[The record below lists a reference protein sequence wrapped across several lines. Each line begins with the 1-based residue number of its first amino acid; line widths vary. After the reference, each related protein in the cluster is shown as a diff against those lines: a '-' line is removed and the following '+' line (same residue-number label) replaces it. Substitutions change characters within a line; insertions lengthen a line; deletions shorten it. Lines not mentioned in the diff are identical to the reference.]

1 MPPSPP
7 SPLHP
12 CPRSCSCPTT
22 TINSSSPSSS
32 PLIVNCTDRGLV
44 LLPLLDDLPTWTEVL
59 LLAGNPLERLAVAP
73 GQRLMVTPSNL
84 TRLDFASTSLRGAL
98 DPAFLSSL
106 FNDVAYI
113 EGSLT
118 SVSFDL
124 NSLTSLPLF
133 SSASGL
139 RSLSVVGNRIESEA
153 MANVDLGAYFPV
165 LETLDLSDNPLGSI
179 PRHFLSAAGSTP
191 HYHLHTLV
199 LHNTRIESIEAGAFD
214 RLPALVTL
222 KLSRNGLH
230 SIGNHWL
237 GGLPA
242 LRELDLN
249 SNRIEAIGPLA
260 FNGSKSLEV
269 LKLRRNRLEALADG
283 AFWGLSRLRRL
294 VLDHNNLTD
303 VRLGWTYG
311 LRALV
316 ELTLRHN
323 QVREIAPGA
332 WTPTPALAELHLSHN
347 HLTTVDGEAFAK
359 LPALKTLKLNG
370 NRITVILEAAFA
382 GLPSLET
389 LDLAENSISVALESS
404 NEGLFS
410 KLKSLKRLHLESN
423 QIRLLQ
429 KGTFAGLAG
438 HLQVLGLS
446 GNPISSIQNGTLSG
460 FRELLELG
468 LAETDLVCD
477 CTLKWLHGW
486 LSSGPVIRRNT
497 FAPAIRCKHPN
508 ELHRRTT
515 EGRGGFLEAS
525 PEDFHCRHWL
535 KPHLLDDYASMLDRP
550 LSAIKGKNMTF
561 YCKVATSAAD
571 RVTFQWIKDGKVV
584 SDTSSTTSLTSSSTS
599 SNPRIKVETL
609 ASAYSA
615 NATLY
620 TNVLTVL
627 NVADED
633 AGAYQCVAGNAY
645 DSVYSHK
652 FTVAVHVVPYFI
664 KRPQAEITVR
674 VGGTARLE
682 CAARGQPA
690 PVVSWRKLGAT
701 AEDGTTSASAQEHFP
716 AAEERRMRF
725 IPSDDVYFIVDV
737 TKADAGSYSC
747 NASNDAGTAV
757 SSLTLNVIEPPSFVR
772 PLADKVAPE
781 GGMVSLECMAAGLP
795 MPKVTWYRGDSTEA
809 MVDTQRH
816 FFTAQGQLLI
826 IVKLRE
832 EEDGGR
838 YRCRIDN
845 EYGSAEGSFVLK
857 IGEGG
862 GGEGGGGGSSEL
874 SKYRSP
880 PAAGGDSRNHLDSPA
895 TSRHLSPPSTKYHRQ
910 LQSSSSSFSADFST
924 GLLFL
929 RTHLFI
935 MLIIVLVVVLTS
947 IIWIAIICHL
957 RRVDNGRRK
966 VVEQQQQQ
974 VNFKKNNRKPDDE
987 GGEGFEEEQLRSFDS
1002 GDPESSAAAAAAAAV
1017 HSLRRGG
1024 EAAGKPLLFAVPPY
1038 TTDLSV
1044 DYHQLLHHHHH
1055 HHHHPQ
1061 HVHPGY
1067 QHQQSLGY
1075 ESEASSAKDTG
1086 IEGSS
1091 QSTTTDDP
1099 EEGGISGIGGDQQHF
1114 SYTPADYRDL
1124 AYHHHHQLSS
1134 NYRSLP
1140 RNQGVLRSH
1149 PQTTTSSDL
1158 YHHYHQ
1164 PAVVASV
1171 LSTNKERKRA
1181 LKREK
1186 DLQISTCKILSGG
1199 SGTPTTPSSPLKT
1212 FSPAPVISLL
1222 RLLYSKS
1229 CTKYDYLLLSKYCY
1243 WCVCVLLELS
1253 LLLLLRLGLLN
1264 GRMDYLLQLTLQA
1277 VHLGRLTAVVWDGWS
1292 ENAAFACFELGVMD
1306 FGSLLKE
1313 EEEEELVRRRWARW
1327 CGPIDDDHFGGH
1339 YHHHYPPP
1347 RPVTTLREPVGGGG
1361 GG

>member
-1 MPPSPP
+1 MIPHSAIRLLLLLFLITTTTAAAYHP
-7 SPLHP
+7 HHQQQEQQP

-32 PLIVNCTDRGLV
+32 SSPLIVNCTGRGLV

-153 MANVDLGAYFPV
+153 MASSIDLGAYFPV

-179 PRHFLSAAGSTP
+179 PRHFLAASAAASTP
-191 HYHLHTLV
+191 HYHLQTLL

-460 FRELLELG
+460 FRELQELG

-486 LSSGPVIRRNT
+486 LSSGPLIRRST

-515 EGRGGFLEAS
+515 EGRGGFLEAR

-584 SDTSSTTSLTSSSTS
+584 SDTSSTTSSTSSSSS

-690 PVVSWRKLGAT
+690 PVVSWRKLGGTT
-701 AEDGTTSASAQEHFP
+701 AEDGTASVSAAAQEHFP

-832 EEDGGR
+832 EEDAGR

-862 GGEGGGGGSSEL
+862 EGGGSSSEL

-880 PAAGGDSRNHLDSPA
+880 PAAGGGESHNHLDSPA

-966 VVEQQQQQ
+966 VVVEQQQ
-974 VNFKKNNRKPDDE
+974 VNFKKNHNRKPDDE
-987 GGEGFEEEQLRSFDS
+987 KPGDFEEEQLRSFDAA
-1002 GDPESSAAAAAAAAV
+1002 DPESSAAV
-1017 HSLRRGG
+1017 QSLRRGG

-1038 TTDLSV
+1038 TTDLSM

-1055 HHHHPQ
+1055 HPQ
-1061 HVHPGY
+1061 HIHPGY

-1099 EEGGISGIGGDQQHF
+1099 EEGGIGGIGGDHQQHF

-1124 AYHHHHQLSS
+1124 AYHHHLSS

-1140 RNQGVLRSH
+1140 RNQGVLRVPVPPPLPPSAGVHQSLPRRPRQLQLQQQQQQPNTSNTVFDFEDHHLDRLEPLHQPLQPPPPPRQLLLHSQSH
-1149 PQTTTSSDL
+1149 PQTTTFDL

-1212 FSPAPVISLL
+1212 FSPA
-1222 RLLYSKS
+1222 
-1229 CTKYDYLLLSKYCY
+1229 
-1243 WCVCVLLELS
+1243 
-1253 LLLLLRLGLLN
+1253 
-1264 GRMDYLLQLTLQA
+1264 
-1277 VHLGRLTAVVWDGWS
+1277 
-1292 ENAAFACFELGVMD
+1292 
-1306 FGSLLKE
+1306 
-1313 EEEEELVRRRWARW
+1313 
-1327 CGPIDDDHFGGH
+1327 
-1339 YHHHYPPP
+1339 
-1347 RPVTTLREPVGGGG
+1347 
-1361 GG
+1361 